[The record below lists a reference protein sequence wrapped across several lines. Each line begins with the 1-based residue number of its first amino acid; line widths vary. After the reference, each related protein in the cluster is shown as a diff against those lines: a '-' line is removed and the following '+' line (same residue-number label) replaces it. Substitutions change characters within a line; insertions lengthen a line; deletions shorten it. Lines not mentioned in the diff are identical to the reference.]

1 MESKWKVPCCSA
13 LHGLNY
19 SVQPSG
25 WSFIRHLHQ
34 IFHVTSYMIG
44 EMQVL
49 QLAWDSEHKFYYGTL
64 SKWLSHTGLHFL
76 VTSDDNCTSLVVF
89 WLIGTMGVKGHL
101 RSSISEKLNSFGVPC
116 FVFCFTRVLFIQG
129 RTNFTKNKW
138 LSSP

>member
-1 MESKWKVPCCSA
+1 MLFCTAWVELFSA
-13 LHGLNY
+13 AL
-19 SVQPSG
+19 
-25 WSFIRHLHQ
+25 RM
-34 IFHVTSYMIG
+34 IFHQTSSSDLSCDFLHDRWDAGFAVSLEFRTQILLWDPEQVTQPYWASFSY
-44 EMQVL
+44 
-49 QLAWDSEHKFYYGTL
+49 L
-64 SKWLSHTGLHFL
+64 SQG
-76 VTSDDNCTSLVVF
+76 DDNCTSFVVF